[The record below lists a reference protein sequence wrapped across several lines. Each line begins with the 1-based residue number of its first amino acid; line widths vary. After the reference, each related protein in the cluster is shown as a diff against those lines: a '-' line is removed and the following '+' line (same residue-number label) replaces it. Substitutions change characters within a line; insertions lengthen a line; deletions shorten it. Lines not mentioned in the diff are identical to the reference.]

1 MNIRRVP
8 TSKGLRSILTY
19 WYRGVRYRPVLG
31 LNLSTDQ
38 EREAALQVISAIH
51 ANTSTGGIDPG
62 SPASREIQTF
72 EDFLSTYFQYLKA
85 KHRDADNRNEL
96 AIRLHLLPFFGPKLL
111 SEIRLEDGL
120 AYLETRRSEEAAEG
134 TIERECGV
142 LMAILNLAVDFE
154 VLDRNRLRRLPVP
167 KASMRERVLD
177 PSELLLLRQA
187 ASEPVWRALMA
198 DLQTGLRANKLIETH
213 VEWVVQKADGYW
225 LYPSPGRTTI
235 KGVPKALPLNRLAL
249 DALYGQQKRIAGR
262 FFEQWKDAGSFK
274 HRWEEPSNEAA

>member
-8 TSKGLRSILTY
+8 TSKGPRSILTY
-19 WYRGVRYRPVLG
+19 WYHGIRYRPVLG
-31 LNLSTDQ
+31 LNLSPDQ
-38 EREAALQVISAIH
+38 ERDAALQVVSAIH
-51 ANTSTGGIDPG
+51 ANMGQQGI
-62 SPASREIQTF
+62 SPVPSPSAEIRTF
-72 EDFLSTYFQYLKA
+72 EEFLPTYFQYLRA
-85 KHRDADNRNEL
+85 KRRDADNRNEL
-96 AIRLHLLPFFGPKLL
+96 AVRLHLLPFFGRKRL

-167 KASMRERVLD
+167 KASTRERVLD
-177 PSELLLLRQA
+177 PSDLLRLRQA

-213 VEWVVQKADGYW
+213 VDGWCRRQTGIGCSPRQAAQPSKACRRHFRSTDW
-225 LYPSPGRTTI
+225 LLRRCTASKTG
-235 KGVPKALPLNRLAL
+235 
-249 DALYGQQKRIAGR
+249 
-262 FFEQWKDAGSFK
+262 
-274 HRWEEPSNEAA
+274 